1 MLKYLTTRVVA
12 SKASWD
18 AIDAANAPTA
28 SWDAID
34 AANAP
39 TASWDAIDAANECSA
54 LLLCDNKE

>member
-1 MLKYLTTRVVA
+1 MLKYSTTRVVA
-12 SKASWD
+12 SK
-18 AIDAANAPTA
+18 A